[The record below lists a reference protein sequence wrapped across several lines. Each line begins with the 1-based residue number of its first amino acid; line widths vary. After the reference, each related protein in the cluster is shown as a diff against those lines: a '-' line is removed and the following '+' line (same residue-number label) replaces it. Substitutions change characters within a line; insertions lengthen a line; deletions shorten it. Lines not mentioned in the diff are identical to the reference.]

1 MLILYDV
8 NHNKI
13 ALLQNVKDPK
23 RERTLDGDEV
33 LSFFYPISD
42 TKYSLIKE
50 ECYVRNKD
58 NEYVIKEVNEG
69 EDWGEF
75 VAKINI
81 EAIKGK
87 DIEHFETV
95 EQTCA
100 NAVNL
105 AIVGTGWNIGYCDV
119 TKNRTIR
126 KQRCSAWDILQE
138 IRNIYKCDFRFDT
151 VNKKIYIYQSMGT
164 DKGVYFTDQL
174 NLKKLDVQRNSYDYV
189 TRLIPIGKDGLTIES
204 VNGGLNY
211 IENYQYSSKVI
222 TAYWEDNRYTNP
234 ESLKEDAI
242 LRLNELSKPRQAYKA
257 DVFDLASIS
266 DKYSF
271 LDYDIGDTITL
282 VDEIK
287 GIKDKQRI
295 VKTIEYLDEP
305 EKNQIE
311 IANRVISLDDLQ
323 VNLIETS
330 ETVNSITTTDGQV
343 VGSKIDSVDYAKIK
357 NVSIGTTDIQDAAI
371 TSAKIGNAQITTT
384 HITDGAITNAKIANA
399 TIDTANIKDG
409 AINNAKIATATIS
422 TANIADG
429 AITTAKIADGN
440 ITNAKIANA
449 TITGAKIANATI
461 ETAKIKNGAI
471 TTALIGTGAVQTAQ
485 IADGSITDAKIVS
498 LTANKLTAGTIDASN
513 INVINLKADNIT
525 TGALTID
532 GDNLIH
538 NTNFANNTNYWT
550 IDSNKWVRDT
560 SLLYDNVV
568 TMKSEVTG
576 ETSDK
581 YYGLY
586 SEFTNITE
594 GQSLVGS
601 VYVYTNDK
609 STIDNGVYMQI
620 EWYNSSNTRIYAS
633 AQSILPDNNST
644 WQRFVLTDTAP
655 TGTVKARLRFRLT
668 RNGRIWIAK
677 PMLQRGS
684 VASEWKLH
692 TDEQISNGAI
702 TNAKIANS
710 AVDGNKIA
718 SNSVTNTHISANTIT
733 GDKLVADTITAREI
747 ASKTITANEIA
758 SNTITAGSAIIADGA
773 ITTAKIADGNIT
785 NAKIANATITGAKI
799 ATATI
804 TGAKIATAT
813 IDTANIKDGSI
824 TDAKIVN
831 LTANKLTAG
840 TIDASQINVINLNA
854 NNITTGYL
862 TADRIQGGILTLG
875 GQNNQSGVLLM
886 KDATGQIYGGIDATG
901 IAMSKPLIVSGS
913 YEYYQEDYGHFDN
926 YFYGNYGYNSI
937 TLYDGLPNPG
947 GEWWDKKFSYNL
959 DTGGLYMKQFHEG
972 GLTEDWVKHECY
984 IGACPTVNDDDR
996 KNGMTYFRH
1005 GKHGLKIIP
1014 IDIDSKTIDD
1024 YTLYPRKSIVIEDY
1038 TQPRILLQARNNY
1051 EGYGAQI
1058 SFNGSDNQAV
1068 RIRFNEFNSTRTP
1081 YGLHIE
1087 KDPILNTQTG
1097 KAYLSVEGDII
1108 CGNNL
1113 EVAGDWYWKPSQ
1125 NFKLNGTANN
1135 QEWSFDIVGNSSYYG
1150 LYWQVRS
1157 DTKNTCLKVD
1167 GDSGNVTMPYRLYVG
1182 DNIDAGSVTA
1192 SPFYLKNSVGKN
1204 YISTGNGDGAS
1215 YTTHNM
1221 IIRSWWGIGIHDNN
1235 DVCNIVINSRTGD
1248 ISNKGKIYS
1257 NWGYSNIGK
1266 SPAYT
1271 WSGTINYNTYVT
1283 ITHNLGYNP
1292 IIQTSGSQGNLVLT
1306 FLNSDSNNTRVF
1318 NYSGGSNNWTGT
1330 IYFW

>member
-33 LSFFYPISD
+33 LSFLYPISD
-42 TKYSLIKE
+42 TKYSLIQE
-50 ECYVRNKD
+50 ECYVRTKD

-75 VAKINI
+75 VAKINV
-81 EAIKGK
+81 EALKGK
-87 DIEHFETV
+87 DIEHFEAV

-105 AIVGTGWNIGYCDV
+105 AIVGTGWTIGSCDV
-119 TKNRTIR
+119 TKNRTVR
-126 KQRCSAWDILQE
+126 KQRCSAWDVLQE
-138 IRNIYKCDFRFDT
+138 IRNTYKCDFRFDA
-151 VNKKIYIYQSMGT
+151 VNKKIYIYQSIGT
-164 DKGVYFTDQL
+164 DKGIYFTDQL

-271 LDYDIGDTITL
+271 LDYDLGDIITL
-282 VDEIK
+282 VDETK

-295 VKTIEYLDEP
+295 VKIIEYLDEP

-330 ETVNSITTTDGQV
+330 ETVDSITTTDGQV

-371 TSAKIGNAQITTT
+371 TSAKIGNAQITTA
-384 HITDGAITNAKIANA
+384 HITDAAINNAKIADASISTAKIQDAAINNAKIAIAAIDTANIKDGAITNAKIANA
-399 TIDTANIKDG
+399 AID
-409 AINNAKIATATIS
+409 NAKIASLAVG
-422 TANIADG
+422 TANIQDS
-429 AITTAKIADGN
+429 AITNAKIANLAVD
-440 ITNAKIANA
+440 NAKIANA

-461 ETAKIKNGAI
+461 GTANIIDGAITNAKIANASIDNAKIADASISTAKIQTGAI
-471 TTALIGTGAVQTAQ
+471 TTALIGTGAVGTAQ
-485 IADGSITDAKIVS
+485 IADGSITDAKIVN
-498 LTANKLTAGTIDASN
+498 LNANKINAGTINTGQVTIQGANGKLKISN
-513 INVINLKADNIT
+513 NRLQVFDNQQTPVERVSIGDVNNDGTVYGLRVRSADGQT
-525 TGALTID
+525 
-532 GDNLIH
+532 
-538 NTNFANNTNYWT
+538 
-550 IDSNKWVRDT
+550 V
-560 SLLYDNVV
+560 LYDH
-568 TMKSEVTG
+568 
-576 ETSDK
+576 
-581 YYGLY
+581 
-586 SEFTNITE
+586 
-594 GQSLVGS
+594 
-601 VYVYTNDK
+601 
-609 STIDNGVYMQI
+609 NGVYSEGI
-620 EWYNSSNTRIYAS
+620 
-633 AQSILPDNNST
+633 
-644 WQRFVLTDTAP
+644 TD
-655 TGTVKARLRFRLT
+655 
-668 RNGRIWIAK
+668 
-677 PMLQRGS
+677 
-684 VASEWKLH
+684 
-692 TDEQISNGAI
+692 GAI
-702 TNAKIANS
+702 TNPKIAND
-710 AVDGNKIA
+710 AVDSRVIA
-718 SNSVTNTHISANTIT
+718 ANSVMAEHIVAGAIT
-733 GDKLVADTITAREI
+733 GDKIAAR
-747 ASKTITANEIA
+747 TITANEIA
-758 SNTITAGSAIIADGA
+758 TNAITAGSAIIADGA

-804 TGAKIATAT
+804 
-813 IDTANIKDGSI
+813 DTANIKDSSI

-913 YEYYQEDYGHFDN
+913 YEYYQGDYGYFDN

-972 GLTEDWVKHECY
+972 GLTEDWVNHECY
-984 IGACPTVNDDDR
+984 IGACPTINDDDR

-1113 EVAGDWYWKPSQ
+1113 EV
-1125 NFKLNGTANN
+1125 
-1135 QEWSFDIVGNSSYYG
+1135 
-1150 LYWQVRS
+1150 
-1157 DTKNTCLKVD
+1157 
-1167 GDSGNVTMPYRLYVG
+1167 G

-1192 SPFYLKNSVGKN
+1192 SPFYLKNSVGNN

-1306 FLNSDSNNTRVF
+1306 FLNSDSNNTRVY
-1318 NYSGGSNNWTGT
+1318 NYNGAYNNWTGT